1 MIYFD
6 HLPLSEG
13 ILQALSLLEIDYVF
27 QPIFYKDGKTVF
39 AREALMRPHGTTVTE
54 LINEYTEIGQ
64 LHILEVA
71 TLFGAMQ
78 AHILRGYTDKVC
90 INSFPSECFTP
101 DEGKAYNDYFGD
113 LSGQMIVE
121 ILEYPS
127 ISVEKLMT
135 KKEHAKNN
143 KNMIS
148 VDDFGTGLAD
158 NEMLRLTNPQI
169 VKLDRSLISDI
180 DTDEEKQENVKELVK
195 TLHSNNYKIV
205 AEGIE
210 TRAEFETL
218 VSYDIEYYQGYYL
231 GRPV

>member
-1 MIYFD
+1 MIYYD

-27 QPIFYKDGKTVF
+27 QPIFHSDGKTIF
-39 AREALMRPHGTTVTE
+39 AREALMRPKGTTVVE

-78 AHILRGYTDKVC
+78 AHMLKGYPEKVC
-90 INSFPSECFTP
+90 INSFPSESFTVEEAKVY
-101 DEGKAYNDYFGD
+101 DEYFGD
-113 LSGQMIVE
+113 TSGQMILE

-127 ISVEKLMT
+127 LDMNKYIIKEK
-135 KKEHAKNN
+135 HAKKNN
-143 KNMIS
+143 NIIS
-148 VDDFGTGLAD
+148 LDDYGAGLNDMDAVDLLKP
-158 NEMLRLTNPQI
+158 EI
-169 VKLDRSLISDI
+169 VKLDRSLISDVDI
-180 DTDEEKQENVKELVK
+180 DKEKQANCAKIIDILHAKEKL
-195 TLHSNNYKIV
+195 IV

-210 TRAEFETL
+210 RKEEFDYLREL
-218 VSYDIEYYQGYYL
+218 GVDFFQGYYL

>member
-101 DEGKAYNDYFGD
+101 DEGKAYIDYFGD